1 MQVTQKRLIWSVI
14 LLWPLLL
21 LTSCNYPQQHL
32 AEAFN
37 FRFHVEEVNTT
48 TDRFMFDR
56 ECDTDANGNVVNV
69 TERQAISVDSAEVV
83 LTQGDPSI
91 SQCAPRWIARFN
103 DTTRSVSEVEITSGD
118 RSRTSNMMT
127 ADARLGGMANPQA
140 DWFVIS
146 GIGRLTAIT
155 LGVRGP
161 IRDSA
166 GTALWIPCTAQFSFQ
181 QNDTSLPRSVFE
193 ADRDDYCELKYVI
206 FNDAG
211 DIAGGQFKLMAK
223 NVEDPSDSRLLI
235 ISDGAFSLD
244 LN

>member
-1 MQVTQKRLIWSVI
+1 MQVTQKRLIWSVV

-21 LTSCNYPQQHL
+21 LASCKSPQQHV
-32 AEAFN
+32 AEAFH

-56 ECDTDANGNVVNV
+56 ECDTDANGNIVNV
-69 TERQAISVDSAEVV
+69 TQRQGISVDGAEAL
-83 LTQGDPSI
+83 LTQGDSSI
-91 SQCAPRWIARFN
+91 SQCAPRWIAQFN
-103 DTTRSVSEVEITSGD
+103 NTTRSVSEVEITSGD

-140 DWFVIS
+140 DWLAIS

-161 IRDSA
+161 IRNSA
-166 GTALWIPCTAQFSFQ
+166 GAAPWVSCTAQFSFQ
-181 QNDTSLPRSVFE
+181 ANDTSNPRSVFE
-193 ADRDDYCELKYVI
+193 ADRDDYCELKYTI
-206 FNDAG
+206 FDDAG
-211 DIAGGQFKLMAK
+211 NTAGGQFKLMAK
-223 NVEDPSDSRLLI
+223 NIEDPNDSRLLI